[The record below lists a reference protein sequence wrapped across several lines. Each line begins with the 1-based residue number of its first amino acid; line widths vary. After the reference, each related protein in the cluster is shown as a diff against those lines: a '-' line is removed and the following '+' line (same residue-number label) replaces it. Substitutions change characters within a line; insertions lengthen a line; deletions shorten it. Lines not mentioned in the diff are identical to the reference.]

1 MTPLGL
7 GMELRLYNTLTRTK
21 EIFQSIEPGKV
32 RLYTCGPTVYRFIHI
47 GNLRSFML
55 ADWIRRTLVHF
66 GYEVKHVK
74 NITDV
79 GHMRQELLDRGED
92 KMIAAAR
99 KEGKTPLEIAAFY
112 TQSFMDDEAKVN
124 ILPAHVFPRATDH
137 VPEMIDITQRLLDN
151 RLAYN
156 VDGTIYFDVSAFPN
170 YGRLSGNELEGLLDG
185 VRGEVATDKQA
196 AEDFALWK
204 AAEEGR
210 VMKWDSPWG
219 EGFPGWHIECSAMS
233 IKHLGEQIDIHTG
246 GVDLVFPHHEDEI
259 AQSEGYTGKPFV
271 NYWVHGQH
279 LLVDGLKMAKSTRND
294 YRLVDLM
301 ARGFDPIALRYLY
314 ATAHYRT
321 RLNFTFDALRGAQR
335 GVGRLRER
343 LLEYERSGGERDEWA
358 EAEHMSNF
366 DVALADDVNLP
377 VALASTWTMLRS
389 NLAPA
394 SKTHLLLKFDRVL
407 GFGLK
412 EWAAAQREVPPGIM
426 MRFGSRNLI
435 RKNGVYRS
443 SDMMRESIEVE
454 GFRVHDAPAGSLVHA
469 RGTLDPIL
477 RPQVITNIREVKSLL
492 HEPDACEFSINLLAW
507 DNADEIERAV
517 QSIIAHEA
525 DRSIEIVLIDN
536 GSSDGTAEM
545 VSRLAGEYPEVQPL
559 WIDHWVGEGAGRN
572 AGLLHSRGRIVVVLG
587 NHIEVTGDIFTPIE
601 EALRDPEVGLVGG
614 WGVRSGDL
622 RDFESSAGPEVDAVE
637 AYLLAFRR
645 TEIDRVGMFDEKFR
659 FYRHIDLEFS
669 LRFLDRGMQ
678 NIIVP
683 EIRANT
689 REHEHRLWH
698 HTPPDERERKSKRN
712 FYRFLHRWG
721 DRRDLL
727 MAPAAVHYHD
737 GD

>member
-1 MTPLGL
+1 
-7 GMELRLYNTLTRTK
+7 MELRLYNTLTRSK
-21 EIFQSIEPGKV
+21 EVFRPIELGKV

-55 ADWIRRTLVHF
+55 ADWIRRTLIHF
-66 GYEVKHVK
+66 DYEVKHVK

-112 TQSFMDDEAKVN
+112 TQAFMDDEAQVN

-137 VPEMIDITQRLLDN
+137 VPEMINITQRLLDN
-151 RLAYN
+151 RLAYE

-170 YGRLSGNELEGLLDG
+170 YGRLSRNELEGLLGG

-196 AEDFALWK
+196 VEDFALWK

-259 AQSEGYTGKPFV
+259 AQSEGYTGKSFV

-294 YRLVDLM
+294 YRLVDLV
-301 ARGFDPIALRYLY
+301 ARGFDPLALRYLY

-335 GVGRLRER
+335 GLGRLRER
-343 LLEYERSGGERDEWA
+343 LLEYERVQTIERDEWA
-358 EAEHMSNF
+358 EAEHTSNF

-377 VALASTWTMLRS
+377 VAFASTWQMLRS
-389 NLAPA
+389 KLPA
-394 SKTHLLLKFDRVL
+394 SSKKHLLLKFDAVL
-407 GFGLK
+407 GFGLQNWL
-412 EWAAAQREVPPGIM
+412 EARREVPSGIAT
-426 MRFGSRNLI
+426 RFSARNLI
-435 RKNGVYRS
+435 RKNSVYGS

-454 GFRVHDAPAGSLVHA
+454 GFRVHDTPDSSRVHL
-469 RGTLDPIL
+469 RGTLDPIS
-477 RPQVITNIREVKSLL
+477 RPNVVTNVREVQSLQ
-492 HEPDACEFSINLLAW
+492 HEPDAYEFSINLLAW
-507 DNADEIERAV
+507 DDADEIERAV
-517 QSIIAHEA
+517 NSIVAYKG

-536 GSSDGTAEM
+536 GSSDGTAE
-545 VSRLAGEYPEVQPL
+545 VVERLAAEHPEVHPL

-572 AGLLHSRGRIVVVLG
+572 VGLLRSQGKIVVVLG

-601 EALRDPEVGLVGG
+601 QALRDPEVGLVGG

-622 RDFESSAGPEVDAVE
+622 RNFESSGGPEVDAVE

-645 TEIDRVGMFDEKFR
+645 AEIDRVGLFDEKFR

-669 LRFLDRGMQ
+669 LRFLDRGMK
-678 NIIVP
+678 NIVVP

-727 MAPAAVHYHD
+727 IEPAAAHYHESD
-737 GD
+737 

>member
-1 MTPLGL
+1 
-7 GMELRLYNTLTRTK
+7 MELRLYNTLTRTK
-21 EIFQSIEPGKV
+21 EIFHAIEPGKV

-55 ADWIRRTLVHF
+55 ADWIRRTLIYF

-92 KMIAAAR
+92 KLIAAAR
-99 KEGKTPLEIAAFY
+99 KEGKSPLEIAAFY
-112 TQSFMDDEAKVN
+112 TQAFMDDEAQVN

-137 VPEMIDITQRLLDN
+137 VPEMIDITQRLLAN
-151 RLAYN
+151 RLAYE

-170 YGRLSGNELEGLLDG
+170 YGRLSGNELEGLLGG
-185 VRGEVATDKQA
+185 VRGDVATDKQA

-210 VMKWDSPWG
+210 VMKWASPWG

-246 GVDLVFPHHEDEI
+246 GVDLIFPHHEDEI
-259 AQSEGYTGKPFV
+259 AQSEGFTGKSFV

-321 RLNFTFDALRGAQR
+321 RLNFTFEALRSAQR
-335 GVGRLRER
+335 GLGRLRER
-343 LLEYERSGGERDEWA
+343 LLEYDQTGGERDEWA
-358 EAEHMSNF
+358 EAEYLGNF
-366 DVALADDVNLP
+366 AAALADDVNLP
-377 VALASTWTMLRS
+377 VALAATWTMLRS
-389 NLAPA
+389 NLSPA
-394 SKTHLLLKFDRVL
+394 SKKYLLLKFDEVL
-407 GFGLK
+407 GFGLQD
-412 EWAAAQREVPPGIM
+412 WLAAYRAVPAGIL

-435 RKNGVYRS
+435 RKNGVYQS
-443 SDMMRESIEVE
+443 SDMMRASIEVE
-454 GFRVHDAPAGSLVHA
+454 GFRVHDTPTSSQVHA
-469 RGTLDPIL
+469 RGALDPIM
-477 RPQVITNIREVKSLL
+477 RPNVITNVREVPSAL
-492 HEPDACEFSINLLAW
+492 HEPDTCEFSINLLAW

-517 QSIIAHEA
+517 KSIVAYQG
-525 DRSIEIVLIDN
+525 DRAIEIVLIDN
-536 GSSDGTAEM
+536 GSSDGTAE
-545 VSRLAGEYPEVQPL
+545 VVERLAREHAEVHPL

-572 AGLLHSRGRIVVVLG
+572 AGLLRSQGEIVVVLG
-587 NHIEVTGDIFTPIE
+587 NHIEVAGDIFTPIE
-601 EALRDPEVGLVGG
+601 QALSDPEVGLVGG

-645 TEIDRVGMFDEKFR
+645 EELDRVGLMDEKFR
-659 FYRHIDLEFS
+659 FYRHIDLEYS
-669 LRFLDRGMQ
+669 LRFLDRGMK
-678 NIIVP
+678 NIVLP

-689 REHEHRLWH
+689 IEHEHRLWY

-727 MAPAAVHYHD
+727 IAPATAHHHD
-737 GD
+737 E

>member
-1 MTPLGL
+1 
-7 GMELRLYNTLTRTK
+7 MELRLYNTLTRTK
-21 EIFQSIEPGKV
+21 EIFHPIESGKV

-55 ADWIRRTLVHF
+55 ADWLRRTLLHF

-92 KMIAAAR
+92 KLIAAAR

-112 TQSFMDDEAKVN
+112 TQAFREDEAKVN
-124 ILPAHVFPRATDH
+124 ILPAHVFPRATEH
-137 VPEMIDITQRLLDN
+137 VPEMIDITRRLLDN
-151 RLAYN
+151 RLAYE

-170 YGRLSGNELEGLLDG
+170 YGHLSRNELEGLLGG
-185 VRGEVATDKQA
+185 VRGDVATDKQA

-204 AAEEGR
+204 AAEPGR

-233 IKHLGEQIDIHTG
+233 LKHLGEQIDIHTG
-246 GVDLVFPHHEDEI
+246 GVDLIFPHHEDEI

-279 LLVDGLKMAKSTRND
+279 LLVDGLKMSKSTRND
-294 YRLVDLM
+294 YRLTDLM
-301 ARGFDPIALRYLY
+301 ARGFDPMALRYLY

-321 RLNFTFDALRGAQR
+321 RLNFTFDALRSAQR
-335 GVGRLRER
+335 GLGRLREC
-343 LLEYERSGGERDEWA
+343 LLEYDQADGKRDQWA
-358 EAEHMSNF
+358 EAEHVSNF
-366 DVALADDVNLP
+366 DAALADDVNLP
-377 VALASTWTMLRS
+377 VALAATWSMLRS
-389 NLAPA
+389 NLSPA
-394 SKTHLLLKFDRVL
+394 SKKHLLLKFDEVL
-407 GFGLK
+407 GFGLQ
-412 EWAAAQREVPPGIM
+412 EWLEAHREVPPGIM
-426 MRFGSRNLI
+426 LRFTSRNLI
-435 RKNGVYRS
+435 RKNGVYQS
-443 SDMMRESIEVE
+443 SDMLRASIEVE
-454 GFRVHDAPAGSLVHA
+454 GFRVHDASDSSRLLC
-469 RGTLDPIL
+469 RGTLEPVS
-477 RPQVITNIREVKSLL
+477 RPNVITNVREVPSFL
-492 HEPDACEFSINLLAW
+492 HEPDEYEFSINLLAW

-517 QSIIAHEA
+517 NSISAHKG
-525 DRSIEIVLIDN
+525 DRTVEIVLIDN
-536 GSSDGTAEM
+536 GSSDGTAE
-545 VSRLAGEYPEVQPL
+545 VVERLASEHPEVHAL

-572 AGLLHSRGRIVVVLG
+572 AGLRLSRGRIVVVLG

-601 EALRDPEVGLVGG
+601 AALDDLEAGLVGG

-622 RDFESSAGPEVDAVE
+622 RDFESSTGPEVDAVE

-645 TEIDRVGMFDEKFR
+645 AEIDRVGMFDEKFR
-659 FYRHIDLEFS
+659 FYRHIDLDFS
-669 LRFLDRGMQ
+669 LRFLDRGMK
-678 NIIVP
+678 NLVVP

-689 REHEHRLWH
+689 IEHEHRLWY

-727 MAPAAVHYHD
+727 IAPIAVHYHD
-737 GD
+737 AG

>member
-1 MTPLGL
+1 
-7 GMELRLYNTLTRTK
+7 
-21 EIFQSIEPGKV
+21 
-32 RLYTCGPTVYRFIHI
+32 
-47 GNLRSFML
+47 ML
-55 ADWIRRTLVHF
+55 ADWLRRTLLHF

-92 KMIAAAR
+92 KMIAAAI

-112 TQSFMDDEAKVN
+112 TQAFMDDEARVS

-137 VPEMIDITQRLLDN
+137 VPEMIDITQRLIAN
-151 RLAYN
+151 RLAYE

-170 YGRLSGNELEGLLDG
+170 YGRLSRNELEGLLGG

-204 AAEEGR
+204 AAEPGR

-259 AQSEGYTGKPFV
+259 AQSEGYTGKSFV
-271 NYWVHGQH
+271 NYWVHSQH

-301 ARGFDPIALRYLY
+301 ARSFDPLALRYLY
-314 ATAHYRT
+314 ATAHYRA

-335 GVGRLRER
+335 GLGRLRER
-343 LLEYERSGGERDEWA
+343 LLEYDQAGGERDEWA
-358 EAEHMSNF
+358 EAEHVSHF

-377 VALASTWTMLRS
+377 VALASTWAMLRS
-389 NLAPA
+389 KLLAA
-394 SKTHLLLKFDRVL
+394 SKKHLLLKFDEVL
-407 GFGLK
+407 GFGLQDWL
-412 EWAAAQREVPPGIM
+412 EAQREVPPGIL
-426 MRFGSRNLI
+426 MRFSARNLI
-435 RKNGVYRS
+435 RQNGVYGA
-443 SDMMRESIEVE
+443 SDMLRESIEVE
-454 GFRVHDAPAGSLVHA
+454 GFRVHDAPDSSRVHA
-469 RGTLDPIL
+469 RGTLDPIS
-477 RPQVITNIREVKSLL
+477 RPNVVTDMREVSALL
-492 HEPDACEFSINLLAW
+492 HEPDIYEFSINLLAW

-517 QSIIAHEA
+517 QSAINCKG

-536 GSSDGTAEM
+536 GSSDGTAE
-545 VSRLAGEYPEVQPL
+545 VVDRLAREYPEVHPL

-572 AGLLHSRGRIVVVLG
+572 AGLLRSQGRIIVVLG
-587 NHIEVTGDIFTPIE
+587 NHIEVTGDIFTLIE
-601 EALRDPEVGLVGG
+601 QALSDPEVGLCGG
-614 WGVRSGDL
+614 WGVRSDDL
-622 RDFESSAGPEVDAVE
+622 RDFESSTGPEVDAVE

-645 TEIDRVGMFDEKFR
+645 EEIERVGLFDEKFR
-659 FYRHIDLEFS
+659 FYRHIDLEYS
-669 LRFLDRGMQ
+669 LRFLDRGMK
-678 NIIVP
+678 NIVVP
-683 EIRANT
+683 QIRANT
-689 REHEHRLWH
+689 IEHEHRLWY

-727 MAPAAVHYHD
+727 IEPAAGHYHAE
-737 GD
+737 

>member
-1 MTPLGL
+1 
-7 GMELRLYNTLTRTK
+7 MELCLYNTLTRTK
-21 EIFQSIEPGKV
+21 EVFRPIERGQV

-55 ADWIRRTLVHF
+55 ADWVRRTLLYF
-66 GYEVKHVK
+66 GYEVKHAK

-112 TQSFMDDEAKVN
+112 TQAFLADEAQVN
-124 ILPAHVFPRATDH
+124 ILPAHIFPRATDH
-137 VPEMIDITQRLLDN
+137 VPEMIDITHRLLEKQ
-151 RLAYN
+151 LAYE
-156 VDGTIYFDVSAFPN
+156 VEGTIYFDVSAFPH
-170 YGRLSGNELEGLLDG
+170 YGRLSHNELEGLLGG
-185 VRGEVATDKQA
+185 VRGEVATDKRA

-204 AAEEGR
+204 VAEPGR

-219 EGFPGWHIECSAMS
+219 EGFPGWHIECSAMAL
-233 IKHLGEQIDIHTG
+233 KHLGEQIDIHTG
-246 GVDLVFPHHEDEI
+246 GVDLIFPHHEDEI
-259 AQSEGYTGKPFV
+259 AQSEGYTGHPFV

-335 GVGRLRER
+335 GLGRMRER
-343 LLEYERSGGERDEWA
+343 LLEIDRASGARDEWA
-358 EAEHMSNF
+358 EAEHVSNF
-366 DVALADDVNLP
+366 AVALADDVNLP
-377 VALASTWTMLRS
+377 AALAATWYMLRS
-389 NLAPA
+389 NLSAA
-394 SKTHLLLKFDRVL
+394 SKKHLLLKFDAVL
-407 GFGLK
+407 GFGLPA
-412 EWAAAQREVPPGIM
+412 WLDAHRAVPEGIAT
-426 MRFGSRNLI
+426 RFSARNLI
-435 RKNGVYRS
+435 RKNGVYSS
-443 SDMMRESIEVE
+443 SDKLRASLEVE
-454 GFRVHDAPAGSLVHA
+454 GFSVHDTPAGSRAHY
-469 RGTLDPIL
+469 RGTLDPIT
-477 RPQVITNIREVKSLL
+477 RPSVITNVREVKSLL
-492 HEPDACEFSINLLAW
+492 HEPDAYEFSVNLLAW

-517 QSIIAHEA
+517 KSVVAHQGA
-525 DRSIEIVLIDN
+525 RALEIVLIDN
-536 GSSDGTAEM
+536 GSSDGTAE
-545 VSRLAGEYPEVQPL
+545 VVERLAREYPDVHPL

-572 AGLLHSRGRIVVVLG
+572 AGLLRSRGRLVIILG

-601 EALRDPEVGLVGG
+601 QALSDPEVGLVGG

-622 RDFESSAGPEVDAVE
+622 RNFESSAGPEVDAVE
-637 AYLLAFRR
+637 AYLLAWRR
-645 TEIDRVGMFDEKFR
+645 EEIDRVGWFDEKFR
-659 FYRHIDLEFS
+659 FYRHLDLEFS
-669 LRFLDRGMQ
+669 LRFSDRGMK
-678 NIIVP
+678 NIVLP
-683 EIRANT
+683 EIKART
-689 REHEHRLWH
+689 LEHEHRLWY

-727 MAPAAVHYHD
+727 LQPAAVHDHD
-737 GD
+737 ET

>member
-1 MTPLGL
+1 
-7 GMELRLYNTLTRTK
+7 MELRLYNTLTRTK
-21 EIFQSIEPGKV
+21 EIFHSIEPGKV

-55 ADWIRRTLVHF
+55 ADWLRRTLIHF

-99 KEGKTPLEIAAFY
+99 REGKAPLEIAASY
-112 TQSFMDDEAKVN
+112 TQAFMDDEAKVN

-137 VPEMIDITQRLLDN
+137 VPEMINITQRLIVN
-151 RLAYN
+151 CLAYE

-170 YGRLSGNELEGLLDG
+170 YGRLSRNELEGLLGG
-185 VRGEVATDKQA
+185 VRGDVASDKQA

-204 AAEEGR
+204 AAEPGR
-210 VMKWDSPWG
+210 VMKWGSPWG

-259 AQSEGYTGKPFV
+259 AQSEGYTGKSFV

-279 LLVDGLKMAKSTRND
+279 LLVDGLKMSKSTRND

-321 RLNFTFDALRGAQR
+321 RLNFTFDALRSAQR
-335 GVGRLRER
+335 GLGRLRER
-343 LLEYERSGGERDEWA
+343 LLEYDLVGGERAEWA
-358 EAEHMSNF
+358 EAEHVGNF
-366 DVALADDVNLP
+366 DAALADDVNVP
-377 VALASTWTMLRS
+377 VALAATWTMLRS
-389 NLAPA
+389 TLPAA
-394 SKTHLLLKFDRVL
+394 SKRHLLLKFDQVL
-407 GFGLK
+407 GFGLQD
-412 EWAAAQREVPPGIM
+412 WLDGHREVPPGIM
-426 MRFGSRNLI
+426 LRFGSRNLI
-435 RKNGVYRS
+435 RKNGVYQS

-454 GFRVHDAPAGSLVHA
+454 GFRVHDTPVSAHVHP
-469 RGTLDPIL
+469 RGTLDPIT
-477 RPQVITNIREVKSLL
+477 RPEVITSVREVPSLL
-492 HEPDACEFSINLLAW
+492 REPDVCEFSINLLAW

-517 QSIIAHEA
+517 KSVIAHQG
-525 DRSIEIVLIDN
+525 DRAIEIVLIDN
-536 GSSDGTAEM
+536 GSSDGTAE
-545 VSRLAGEYPEVQPL
+545 VVERLASEYSEVHPL

-572 AGLLHSRGRIVVVLG
+572 VGLLYSQGEIIVVLG
-587 NHIEVTGDIFTPIE
+587 NHIEVTGDIFTPIA
-601 EALRDPEVGLVGG
+601 EALSDPEVGLCGG

-622 RDFESSAGPEVDAVE
+622 RDFESSVGPEVDAVE

-645 TEIDRVGMFDEKFR
+645 AEIDRVGLFDEKFR
-659 FYRHIDLEFS
+659 FYRHLDLEYS
-669 LRFLDRGMQ
+669 LRFLDRGMK

-683 EIRANT
+683 EIKART
-689 REHEHRLWH
+689 IEHEHRLWY

-727 MAPAAVHYHD
+727 IEPAAAHYHD
-737 GD
+737 E

>member
-1 MTPLGL
+1 
-7 GMELRLYNTLTRTK
+7 MELRLYNTLTRTK
-21 EIFQSIEPGKV
+21 DIFRPIEPGKV
-32 RLYTCGPTVYRFIHI
+32 RMYTCGPTVYRFIHI

-55 ADWIRRTLVHF
+55 ADWVRRTLLHF

-112 TQSFMDDEAKVN
+112 TQAFREDEARVN

-137 VPEMIDITQRLLDN
+137 VPEMIDMTQRLLEK
-151 RLAYN
+151 RLAYE
-156 VDGTIYFDVSAFPN
+156 VDGTIYFDVSAFPA
-170 YGRLSGNELEGLLDG
+170 YGRLSRNELAGLLGG
-185 VRGEVATDKQA
+185 VRGDVAADKQS

-204 AAEEGR
+204 AAEPGR

-233 IKHLGEQIDIHTG
+233 LKHLGEQIDIHTG

-259 AQSEGYTGKPFV
+259 AQSEGYTGKSFV

-294 YRLVDLM
+294 YRLVDLT
-301 ARGFDPIALRYLY
+301 ARGFDPLALRYLY
-314 ATAHYRT
+314 ATTHYRT

-335 GVGRLRER
+335 GLGRLRER
-343 LLEYERSGGERDEWA
+343 LLELERAGGERDTGA
-358 EAEHMSNF
+358 ETEHVSGF
-366 DVALADDVNLP
+366 DSALADDVNLP
-377 VALASTWTMLRS
+377 VALAATWAMLHS
-389 NLAPA
+389 KLSPA
-394 SKTHLLLKFDRVL
+394 SQQHLLLQFDEVL
-407 GFGLK
+407 GFGLH
-412 EWAAAQREVPPGIM
+412 EWLETHREVPSGIGA
-426 MRFGSRNLI
+426 RFMARNLI
-435 RKNGVYRS
+435 RQNGVYQS
-443 SDMMRESIEVE
+443 SDMLRASLEGE
-454 GFRVHDAPAGSLVHA
+454 GFRVHDTRDGSHA
-469 RGTLDPIL
+469 HYRGTLDPVL
-477 RPQVITNIREVKSLL
+477 RPNVITNVREVTSSLR
-492 HEPDACEFSINLLAW
+492 EPDAYEFSLNLLAW

-517 QSIIAHEA
+517 NSVVAHTREH
-525 DRSIEIVLIDN
+525 SIEIVLIDN
-536 GSSDGTAEM
+536 GSSDGTAAVVE
-545 VSRLAGEYPEVQPL
+545 RLAREHPEVHPL

-572 AGLLHSRGRIVVVLG
+572 VGLLRSQGRLIVVLG
-587 NHIEVTGDIFTPIE
+587 NHIEVAGDIFTPIE
-601 EALRDPEVGLVGG
+601 QALRDPEVGLVGG

-622 RDFESSAGPEVDAVE
+622 RNFNSSPGPEVDAVE

-645 TEIDRVGMFDEKFR
+645 AEIERVGLFDEKFR
-659 FYRHIDLEFS
+659 FYRHIDLEYS
-669 LRFLDRGMQ
+669 LRFLDRGMK

-683 EIRANT
+683 EIKART
-689 REHEHRLWH
+689 IEHEHRLWY

-727 MAPAAVHYHD
+727 IEPDAAHYHD
-737 GD
+737 E

>member
-1 MTPLGL
+1 
-7 GMELRLYNTLTRTK
+7 MELRLYNTLTRTK
-21 EIFQSIEPGKV
+21 ETFRPIEPGKV

-55 ADWIRRTLVHF
+55 ADWVRRTLIHF

-112 TQSFMDDEAKVN
+112 TQAFMDDEAQVN

-137 VPEMIDITQRLLDN
+137 VPEMIDITRRLIAN
-151 RLAYN
+151 RLAYEVN
-156 VDGTIYFDVSAFPN
+156 GTVYFDVSAFPN
-170 YGRLSGNELEGLLDG
+170 YGRLSRNELEGLLGG

-204 AAEEGR
+204 AAEPGR
-210 VMKWDSPWG
+210 VMKWASPWG

-259 AQSEGYTGKPFV
+259 AQSEGYTGTSFV

-321 RLNFTFDALRGAQR
+321 RLNFTFNALRGAQH
-335 GVGRLRER
+335 GLGRLRER
-343 LLEYERSGGERDEWA
+343 LLELDRVAADGVRDEWA
-358 EAEHMSNF
+358 EAEHVSSF

-389 NLAPA
+389 NLPA
-394 SKTHLLLKFDRVL
+394 ASQKYLLLKFDEVL

-412 EWAAAQREVPPGIM
+412 DWLESHREVPQGITT
-426 MRFGSRNLI
+426 RFTARNLI
-435 RKNGVYRS
+435 RKNGVYGS
-443 SDMMRESIEVE
+443 SDMLRESVEVE
-454 GFRVHDAPAGSLVHA
+454 GFRVHDSPDGSRVQQ
-469 RGTLDPIL
+469 RGTLDPIS
-477 RPQVITNIREVKSLL
+477 RPNVVTNVREVNSLL
-492 HEPDACEFSINLLAW
+492 NEPDRYEFSINLLAW
-507 DNADEIERAV
+507 DDADEIERAV
-517 QSIIAHEA
+517 ESVLAHKS

-536 GSSDGTAEM
+536 GSSDGTAEA
-545 VSRLAGEYPEVQPL
+545 VERLAHEHPEVHPL
-559 WIDHWVGEGAGRN
+559 
-572 AGLLHSRGRIVVVLG
+572 
-587 NHIEVTGDIFTPIE
+587 
-601 EALRDPEVGLVGG
+601 
-614 WGVRSGDL
+614 
-622 RDFESSAGPEVDAVE
+622 
-637 AYLLAFRR
+637 
-645 TEIDRVGMFDEKFR
+645 
-659 FYRHIDLEFS
+659 
-669 LRFLDRGMQ
+669 
-678 NIIVP
+678 
-683 EIRANT
+683 
-689 REHEHRLWH
+689 
-698 HTPPDERERKSKRN
+698 
-712 FYRFLHRWG
+712 G
-721 DRRDLL
+721 DRPECGL
-727 MAPAAVHYHD
+727 AAQSGMHRGCAGQSYRSD
-737 GD
+737 RRYLYPD

>member
-1 MTPLGL
+1 M
-7 GMELRLYNTLTRTK
+7 
-21 EIFQSIEPGKV
+21 

-55 ADWIRRTLVHF
+55 ADWIRRTLIHF

-92 KMIAAAR
+92 KMIAAAH

-112 TQSFMDDEAKVN
+112 TQAFLDDEAKVN

-137 VPEMIDITQRLLDN
+137 VPEMIEITQRLIAN
-151 RLAYN
+151 QLAYN

-170 YGRLSGNELEGLLDG
+170 YGRLSRNELEGLLGG

-204 AAEEGR
+204 AAEPGR

-259 AQSEGYTGKPFV
+259 AQSEGYTGKSFV

-294 YRLVDLM
+294 YRLVDLV

-321 RLNFTFDALRGAQR
+321 RLNFTFDALRSAQR
-335 GVGRLRER
+335 GLGRLRER
-343 LLEYERSGGERDEWA
+343 LLEYDRAITGERDEWA
-358 EAEHMSNF
+358 EAEHVSNF

-377 VALASTWTMLRS
+377 VALAVTWTMLRS
-389 NLAPA
+389 NLPA
-394 SKTHLLLKFDRVL
+394 SSKKHLLLKFDEVL
-407 GFGLK
+407 GFGLQDWWK
-412 EWAAAQREVPPGIM
+412 AQREVPQGIAT
-426 MRFGSRNLI
+426 RFAARNLI
-435 RKNGVYRS
+435 RKNGVYGS
-443 SDMMRESIEVE
+443 SDMMRASVEVE
-454 GFRVHDAPAGSLVHA
+454 GFRVHDALNSSQVHQ
-469 RGTLDPIL
+469 RGTLEPIS
-477 RPQVITNIREVKSLL
+477 RPNVVTNVREVSPLL
-492 HEPDACEFSINLLAW
+492 NEPDAYEFSINLLAW

-517 QSIIAHEA
+517 TSVVTHKG
-525 DRSIEIVLIDN
+525 DHSIEIVLIDN
-536 GSSDGTAEM
+536 GSSDGTAE
-545 VSRLAGEYPEVQPL
+545 VVERLAREHPEVHPL

-572 AGLLHSRGRIVVVLG
+572 VGLLRSQGQIIVVLG
-587 NHIEVTGDIFTPIE
+587 NHIEVTGDIFALIE
-601 EALRDPEVGLVGG
+601 QALRDPEVGLVGG

-622 RDFESSAGPEVDAVE
+622 RNFESSAGPEVDAVE

-645 TEIDRVGMFDEKFR
+645 AEIDRVGVFDEKFR

-669 LRFLDRGMQ
+669 LRFLDRGMK
-678 NIIVP
+678 NIVVP

-689 REHEHRLWH
+689 IEHEHRLWY

-727 MAPAAVHYHD
+727 IEPAAAHYHD
-737 GD
+737 SD

>member
-1 MTPLGL
+1 
-7 GMELRLYNTLTRTK
+7 MELCLYNTLTRTK
-21 EIFQSIEPGKV
+21 EVFHPIEPGKV

-55 ADWIRRTLVHF
+55 ADWIRRTLIHF

-92 KMIAAAR
+92 KMIVAAR

-112 TQSFMDDEAKVN
+112 TQSFMEDEAKVN
-124 ILPAHVFPRATDH
+124 ILPAHVFPRATEH
-137 VPEMIDITQRLLDN
+137 IPEMIAITQRLLDKQ
-151 RLAYN
+151 LAYN

-170 YGRLSGNELEGLLDG
+170 YGHLSRNELEGLLGG

-246 GVDLVFPHHEDEI
+246 GVDLIFPHHEDEI
-259 AQSEGYTGKPFV
+259 AQSEGYTGESFV

-279 LLVDGLKMAKSTRND
+279 LLVDGLKMSKSTRND
-294 YRLVDLM
+294 YRLVDLT
-301 ARGFDPIALRYLY
+301 ARGFDPMALRYLY

-335 GVGRLRER
+335 GLGRMRER
-343 LLEYERSGGERDEWA
+343 LLDLDRAAGERDEWS
-358 EAEHMSNF
+358 EAEHVSNF

-377 VALASTWTMLRS
+377 AALAATWAMLQS
-389 NLAPA
+389 NLAPI
-394 SKTHLLLKFDRVL
+394 SKRHLLLKFDEVL

-412 EWAAAQREVPPGIM
+412 EWLATHREVSQGIT
-426 MRFGSRNLI
+426 SRTTARDAL
-435 RKNGVYRS
+435 RKQGEYS
-443 SDMMRESIEVE
+443 ASDRLRESLEGE
-454 GFRVHDAPAGSLVHA
+454 GFRVHDTSHGSRVHP
-469 RGTLDPIL
+469 RGTLDPIV
-477 RPQVITNIREVKSLL
+477 RPNVVTNVHEVQSLL
-492 HEPDACEFSINLLAW
+492 QEPDACEFSVNLLAW
-507 DNADEIERAV
+507 DDADEIERAV
-517 QSIIAHEA
+517 KSIEAHKG
-525 DRSIEIVLIDN
+525 DHTIEIVLIDN
-536 GSSDGTAEM
+536 GSSDGTAAM
-545 VSRLAGEYPEVQPL
+545 VERLAREYPDVHPL
-559 WIDHWVGEGAGRN
+559 WIDHWVGEGMGRN
-572 AGLLHSRGRIVVVLG
+572 VGLLRSRGHSVVVLG
-587 NHIEVTGDIFTPIE
+587 NHIELSGDIFTPLAT
-601 EALRDPEVGLVGG
+601 ALGDPEVGLVGG
-614 WGVRSGDL
+614 WGVRSGNL
-622 RDFESSAGPEVDAVE
+622 RDFESSPGPEVDAVE

-645 TEIDRVGMFDEKFR
+645 EELKRVGLFDEKFR
-659 FYRHIDLEFS
+659 FYRHLDLEFS
-669 LRFLDRGMQ
+669 LRFLDHGMK

-683 EIRANT
+683 EIKART
-689 REHEHRLWH
+689 IEHEHRLWY

-727 MAPAAVHYHD
+727 LQPATVHYHD
-737 GD
+737 E

>member
-1 MTPLGL
+1 
-7 GMELRLYNTLTRTK
+7 MELRLYNTLTRAK
-21 EIFQSIEPGKV
+21 EIFRPIEPGKV
-32 RLYTCGPTVYRFIHI
+32 RLYTCGPTVYRYIHI

-55 ADWIRRTLVHF
+55 ADWLRRTLRHF

-92 KMIAAAR
+92 KLIAAAIQ
-99 KEGKTPLEIAAFY
+99 EGKTPLEIAAFY
-112 TQSFMDDEAKVN
+112 TQAFMEDEARVN
-124 ILPAHVFPRATDH
+124 ILPAHVFPRATEH
-137 VPEMIDITQRLLDN
+137 VPEMIDITRRLIAN
-151 RLAYN
+151 RLAYE

-170 YGRLSGNELEGLLDG
+170 YGRLSRNELTGLLGG

-204 AAEEGR
+204 AAEPGR

-246 GVDLVFPHHEDEI
+246 GVDLIFPHHEDEI
-259 AQSEGYTGKPFV
+259 AQSEGCTGKSFV

-294 YRLVDLM
+294 YRLVDLVV
-301 ARGFDPIALRYLY
+301 RGFDPIALRYLY

-321 RLNFTFDALRGAQR
+321 RLNFTFDALRSAQR
-335 GVGRLRER
+335 GLGRLRER
-343 LLEYERSGGERDEWA
+343 LLEYDGLGGKRDEWA
-358 EAEHMSNF
+358 EAEHVSNF
-366 DVALADDVNLP
+366 AAALADDVNIP
-377 VALASTWTMLRS
+377 VALASTWSMLHS
-389 NLAPA
+389 QLPAA
-394 SKTHLLLKFDRVL
+394 SKQHLLLKFDEVL
-407 GFGLK
+407 GFGLQD
-412 EWAAAQREVPPGIM
+412 WLAAHREVPQGIL
-426 MRFGSRNLI
+426 MRFTSRNLI
-435 RKNGVYRS
+435 RKNGVYQS
-443 SDMMRESIEVE
+443 SDMMRTSIEVE
-454 GFRVHDAPAGSLVHA
+454 GFRVHDAPDRSRVHA
-469 RGTLDPIL
+469 RGTVDPIT
-477 RPQVITNIREVKSLL
+477 RPQVITNVREVQSMLV
-492 HEPDACEFSINLLAW
+492 EPDACEFSINLLAW

-517 QSIIAHEA
+517 NSVIAHKG

-536 GSSDGTAEM
+536 GSSDGTAAVVE
-545 VSRLAGEYPEVQPL
+545 RLAHEHPEVHPL

-572 AGLLHSRGRIVVVLG
+572 AGLLRSQGHIVVVLG

-601 EALRDPEVGLVGG
+601 QALRDPEVGLVGG

-622 RDFESSAGPEVDAVE
+622 RDFESSTGPEVDAVE

-645 TEIDRVGMFDEKFR
+645 AEIDRVGLFDEKFR
-659 FYRHIDLEFS
+659 FYRHIDLDYS
-669 LRFLDRGMQ
+669 LRFLDRGMK
-678 NIIVP
+678 NLVVP

-689 REHEHRLWH
+689 IEHEHRLWY

-712 FYRFLHRWG
+712 FYRFLQRWG

-727 MAPAAVHYHD
+727 LQPAAAHYHD
-737 GD
+737 DE